1 MKTQENTSEIEVSV
15 IMPCL
20 NEQETLGICIQKA
33 QNTLKALGIQG
44 EVIVADNGSTDNS
57 VAIAER
63 LGARVVHQKLRGYG
77 AAYLAGLASA
87 KSRFIVIGDSD
98 NTYDFTD
105 LERFITPLRKGYD
118 MVIGNRFKG
127 NMSSAAMP
135 WPNRYIGNP
144 ILSGLLRF
152 LFKTQIS
159 DSHCGMRSFTKAAYT
174 RMALQTTGMEFASE
188 MVVRAVQEKL
198 KIREIPSDYAPRVG
212 ESKLNPVRDA
222 WRHIRFL
229 LKERMK
235 RKS

>member
-1 MKTQENTSEIEVSV
+1 MDNKNKHYALGLTCLFLIIGAFTASHHEMWRDEIQAWLLARDSTSVFNLFVNLKYEEHPGLWHLCLIPLSRITHSPV
-15 IMPCL
+15 IMQMFHL
-20 NEQETLGICIQKA
+20 L
-33 QNTLKALGIQG
+33 
-44 EVIVADNGSTDNS
+44 
-57 VAIAER
+57 
-63 LGARVVHQKLRGYG
+63 
-77 AAYLAGLASA
+77 
-87 KSRFIVIGDSD
+87 
-98 NTYDFTD
+98 
-105 LERFITPLRKGYD
+105 TPLREGYD

-127 NMSSAAMP
+127 NMSPAAMP

-152 LFKTQIS
+152 LFRTQIS

-198 KIREIPSDYAPRVG
+198 KIREIPIDYAPRVG